1 MPPGEPAGVHPPWV
15 SRALRHAMAAGRRF
29 CHALVLDMSE
39 RRRLEATLFTSRERL
54 RALLDN
60 IPDIAWLK
68 DTEGRYTTVNKAF
81 ASAVGKRV
89 EDFAGKKLQDIWP
102 QAVEKRTFYKDDQDV
117 IQSRAP
123 VRTEISVMTSQ
134 GERWLTVTRVPV
146 FGAAGEVTGVAGIA
160 RDITDEKAATR
171 KIQYMNSVL
180 RAQQQ
185 TSPDGILLVD
195 EGRRIVSYNRQFMA
209 LFGIDDQLVKA
220 GKDKLLLQSVMGKIA
235 APEAFLARVRYLY
248 EHREEKSHE
257 EILLTDGRMLERH
270 SAPVTGEGKY
280 YGRVWYFRD
289 ITERKRSEETSRQL
303 AAIVQSSRVAIVGKD
318 LQGRITSWNPGA
330 EALYGYSAAEM
341 IGRSVL
347 TLTPDAEKSRV
358 LDLMERVRRGESISN
373 LEMER
378 VGKNGARLQ
387 VSVDLSPIRNESG
400 TVVGSS
406 VIVRD
411 ISERKRAERMLQ
423 SVNRAL
429 KVLSACNGALVHAG
443 DEPQLLA
450 DICRLIVD
458 LGGYRLAWVGFAEHS
473 PEKTVRVVAKHGHD
487 GTYLEQVNVVWAD
500 TERGRGPIGT
510 AIRTGAT
517 DIAQNMTEE
526 PRMAPWREAALREGY
541 GSCVALPLTVQ
552 GEVIGTL
559 AIYAS
564 EALSFGPEEIKLLE
578 ELAADLAFGIET
590 LRTRAAHEASASRL
604 QRSMEATVM
613 AMAYTVEKRDPYTAG
628 HQARVAQLAVAI
640 GREMGLPEERLHGIG
655 LGASIHDI
663 GKIYMPAEILNRP
676 GRLNEHEIGLIRTH
690 PTVGY
695 DIVKD
700 IEFPWPI
707 RDMIVQHHERIDG
720 SGYPAGLKGEE
731 IILEARILAVADV
744 VEAMS
749 SHRPYRPALGPARA
763 LQEIRLWSGVAYDPA
778 VVVAC
783 LRLFEEKR
791 FDFDFSQSPA
801 P

>member
-1 MPPGEPAGVHPPWV
+1 MRSRRPWPNPTKRACKPSTSRYTTCTWTARFRWTKRCATRTREPILRCAYASRWASAPPMRRTWASTAERPRLESKASRIKMPQRLQHMQCNRLAQTFILPRGANSASVWRFTSEHCRNILSSSDCSDRETLVPDVKGEKMPPGEPAGVYSPWV

-68 DTEGRYTTVNKAF
+68 DTEGRYTAVNKAF

-102 QAVEKRTFYKDDQDV
+102 QAVEKRTFYKDDQGV

-195 EGRRIVSYNRQFMA
+195 EGGRIVSYNRQFMA

-257 EILLTDGRMLERH
+257 EILLTDGRTLERH

-303 AAIVQSSRVAIVGKD
+303 AAIVQSSRVAIVGRD

-358 LDLMERVRRGESISN
+358 L
-373 LEMER
+373 
-378 VGKNGARLQ
+378 
-387 VSVDLSPIRNESG
+387 
-400 TVVGSS
+400 
-406 VIVRD
+406 
-411 ISERKRAERMLQ
+411 
-423 SVNRAL
+423 
-429 KVLSACNGALVHAG
+429 
-443 DEPQLLA
+443 
-450 DICRLIVD
+450 
-458 LGGYRLAWVGFAEHS
+458 
-473 PEKTVRVVAKHGHD
+473 
-487 GTYLEQVNVVWAD
+487 
-500 TERGRGPIGT
+500 
-510 AIRTGAT
+510 
-517 DIAQNMTEE
+517 
-526 PRMAPWREAALREGY
+526 
-541 GSCVALPLTVQ
+541 
-552 GEVIGTL
+552 
-559 AIYAS
+559 
-564 EALSFGPEEIKLLE
+564 
-578 ELAADLAFGIET
+578 
-590 LRTRAAHEASASRL
+590 
-604 QRSMEATVM
+604 
-613 AMAYTVEKRDPYTAG
+613 
-628 HQARVAQLAVAI
+628 
-640 GREMGLPEERLHGIG
+640 
-655 LGASIHDI
+655 
-663 GKIYMPAEILNRP
+663 
-676 GRLNEHEIGLIRTH
+676 
-690 PTVGY
+690 
-695 DIVKD
+695 
-700 IEFPWPI
+700 
-707 RDMIVQHHERIDG
+707 
-720 SGYPAGLKGEE
+720 
-731 IILEARILAVADV
+731 
-744 VEAMS
+744 
-749 SHRPYRPALGPARA
+749 
-763 LQEIRLWSGVAYDPA
+763 
-778 VVVAC
+778 
-783 LRLFEEKR
+783 
-791 FDFDFSQSPA
+791 
-801 P
+801 